1 MLIVRVI
8 MALTSASTISDA
20 YAQWQNNLVWEGDLT
35 KAQNAL
41 EAARYLLMC
50 RPQMIAAET
59 GVNMRFADLKDQ
71 IKRLEDYISATS
83 TAVNRAQFT
92 RGNMLLH

>member
-1 MLIVRVI
+1 
-8 MALTSASTISDA
+8 MALTSTSTISDA
-20 YAQWQNNLVWEGDLT
+20 YAQWQNNLAWDGDLT

-59 GVNMRFADLKDQ
+59 GVNMRFAELKDQ
-71 IKRLEDYISATS
+71 IAKLESYVGNLSTS
-83 TAVNRAQFT
+83 VNRAQFT
-92 RGNMLLH
+92 RGNMLLR